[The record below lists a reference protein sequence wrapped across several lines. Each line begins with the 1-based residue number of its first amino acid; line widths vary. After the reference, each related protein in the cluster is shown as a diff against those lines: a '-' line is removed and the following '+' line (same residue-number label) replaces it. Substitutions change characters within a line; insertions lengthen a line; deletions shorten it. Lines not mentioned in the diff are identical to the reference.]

1 MKIKSQESEQNT
13 VLTVAGLMCA
23 AVRTAPKAR
32 GLDKLVT
39 LILTDADKEALVN
52 RMLEVAK
59 SGYKESTFSRDA
71 GCVMRADAIVL
82 IGTKKESIGLDCGFC
97 GFESCKKCESVN
109 ALCAYNSGDLG
120 IAVGSAVSVAAANHI
135 DNRIMYT
142 AGYAAVKFE
151 MLGDGIKIAFGI
163 PLSATGKNIFFDR
176 K

>member
-1 MKIKSQESEQNT
+1 MKIKSQESEQNA

-23 AVRTAPKAR
+23 AARTAPKAR

-39 LILTDADKEALVN
+39 LVLTDADKEDLSN
-52 RMLEVAK
+52 KMLEVAK
-59 SGYKESTFSRDA
+59 SGYRENTFTRDS

-82 IGTKKESIGLDCGFC
+82 IGTKTESIGLDCGFC
-97 GFESCKKCESVN
+97 GFENCKKCES
-109 ALCAYNSGDLG
+109 AQAICAYNFGDLG
-120 IAVGSAVSVAAANHI
+120 IAVGSAVSVAAAHHI

-142 AGYAAVKFE
+142 AGYTAVKFNL
-151 MLGDGIKIAFGI
+151 LGDGIKIAFGI